1 MTIFGNFPTMRA
13 RVNVDFS
20 LVTAAAAAAAAA
32 TTGGVPDIYNKK
44 HSNPLNTSYRTDS
57 SQLD

>member
-20 LVTAAAAAAAAA
+20 LVTAAAAAAAA
-32 TTGGVPDIYNKK
+32 TGGVPDIYNKK
-44 HSNPLNTSYRTDS
+44 HSNPLNISYRTDS